1 MAGAPSANAR
11 FPYSGPRAG
20 EGSNGRNAWDRPD
33 RVSGR
38 SSRAR
43 AGQKEIR
50 AKPLKLLNFDP
61 KEQAV
66 AGGQQ
71 DRSDRLAT
79 LALRG
84 RVGTARVAGD
94 VCSLCVPL
102 KSCSRITREFP
113 LLPLFSPRPSP
124 ISRRHP
130 SPARCEQH
138 DQHHRGAG
146 SGCVHPKGLDISA
159 AFYETRP
166 SSTFNQDEMKL
177 VYSLMSNVTAVRKME
192 SCRDIE
198 NTGRVNQRC
207 VLIVDDEPLNLKL
220 FALTLT
226 RRGYRVLQATD
237 GFQAFVLAHDGRPD
251 LIVMDVQLPEIS
263 GLEITRTLKN
273 SIHTNNIPIV
283 VATAFLIDEEKLR
296 ESGCDGYITKPYA
309 MKDFIELIE
318 SLIERNPQVVATV

>member
-1 MAGAPSANAR
+1 
-11 FPYSGPRAG
+11 
-20 EGSNGRNAWDRPD
+20 
-33 RVSGR
+33 
-38 SSRAR
+38 
-43 AGQKEIR
+43 
-50 AKPLKLLNFDP
+50 
-61 KEQAV
+61 
-66 AGGQQ
+66 
-71 DRSDRLAT
+71 
-79 LALRG
+79 
-84 RVGTARVAGD
+84 
-94 VCSLCVPL
+94 
-102 KSCSRITREFP
+102 
-113 LLPLFSPRPSP
+113 
-124 ISRRHP
+124 
-130 SPARCEQH
+130 
-138 DQHHRGAG
+138 
-146 SGCVHPKGLDISA
+146 
-159 AFYETRP
+159 
-166 SSTFNQDEMKL
+166 
-177 VYSLMSNVTAVRKME
+177 MSNVTAVRKME

-273 SIHTNNIPIV
+273 SVHTKEIPIV
-283 VATAFLIDEEKLR
+283 IATAFLIDEENLR